1 MATTKSSTISL
12 SKYAIYSC
20 ILYATL
26 FLSQIYLAAKS
37 CVKFVPI
44 FIGPVYLPL
53 VISVLVLILLIAVT
67 ILAMTKSRRKDR
79 QDELAEFHRYKA
91 GYITKYIFGLILILT
106 IAAVKDFSP
115 FFTEGLVHVVIRIFV
130 LLVSLWEFIENLI
143 FIILEKKYT
152 E

>member
-1 MATTKSSTISL
+1 MSNTKPSISL
-12 SKYAIYSC
+12 SKYALYSC

-26 FLSQIYLAAKS
+26 FLSQFYLAIKNA
-37 CVKFVPI
+37 VTFGPL

-53 VISVLVLILLIAVT
+53 AISVFVLIILVAVT
-67 ILAMTKSRRKDR
+67 ILTMRKSRQKER
-79 QDELAEFHRYKA
+79 QDELAELHRYKA

-115 FFTEGLVHVVIRIFV
+115 FFTEGFVHTLIRISV
-130 LLVSLWEFIENLI
+130 LLVSLWEFIENLVFI
-143 FIILEKKYT
+143 FLEKKYT